1 LSNCPIKVLLARD
14 LPTSIMLCE
23 PPAKVPPPD
32 ERGASPLAALRLL
45 RTTAGDQCR
54 AADIASRVGH
64 SAGVNSARGRSPLC
78 PAAPRNGGKA
88 TEAHAE
94 QPEGCWLGHCGVL
107 KTVDASVLGE
117 KVVIR
122 TPSQRQS
129 RAAFFPHRRGLV
141 FRGSRECGTAIYG
154 GSPSKER
161 PKLGVLSCPAS
172 LRYARSRQA
181 GPQKRDHGRA
191 GRKSAS
197 HASQWRVST
206 AGSGASALRPFAG
219 HCQAKASCAR
229 RVQML
234 SRLGK
239 HSPCRR
245 SRPHQVAPRLVRPPP
260 KWANHF

>member
-1 LSNCPIKVLLARD
+1 LLARD
-14 LPTSIMLCE
+14 LPTSIMLCT

-122 TPSQRQS
+122 TPQPTAIS
-129 RAAFFPHRRGLV
+129 RSFFPT
-141 FRGSRECGTAIYG
+141 S
-154 GSPSKER
+154 
-161 PKLGVLSCPAS
+161 
-172 LRYARSRQA
+172 
-181 GPQKRDHGRA
+181 
-191 GRKSAS
+191 
-197 HASQWRVST
+197 
-206 AGSGASALRPFAG
+206 AGSGVSRLARMRYGDLRGIALERATKVGGSVMPSKSAIRAQPAG
-219 HCQAKASCAR
+219 RAAKARPWAGGPEISVACLVVAR
-229 RVQML
+229 LDGRERCFRFTPICRPL
-234 SRLGK
+234 SGESFMRAAGADAVALGQALALPSLAPAPGRA
-239 HSPCRR
+239 SPRTPA
-245 SRPHQVAPRLVRPPP
+245 SEMGEPFLE
-260 KWANHF
+260 